1 MTPEIWTVLLIL
13 NKFLVYLGIAGAIGG
28 CINMFLFTNRDVSI
42 TRYDVIRQ
50 WQIKNAKY
58 ALLFI
63 VIGFIAN
70 FVDFFVQT
78 GNLSETGLAGMFEPV
93 MLNMM
98 WVSSVGT
105 MTIVRAQGL
114 ALSGA
119 MMLYMLLKSTSLQS
133 YAQGLGFIFLSFWII
148 STLSYSFTLSG
159 HTNTLTLGSITLI
172 SLHVAM
178 GFAWLGS
185 LLPLIYATY
194 VFDDKELHILMH
206 RFGTYASWGVAILLA
221 VGIVMLFQLVPSID
235 LLLSSPYG
243 QLFMLKI
250 LFVLV
255 LLLFAI
261 LHKFLLVPRILQ
273 QSTGRATLR
282 YSVIGEAFIALF
294 VLVSTSVVTTAVGPI
309 T

>member
-28 CINMFLFTNRDVSI
+28 CVNMFLFTYRDVLV
-42 TRYDVIRQ
+42 TRYEVIRQ
-50 WQIKNAKY
+50 WQVKNCKH

-63 VIGFIAN
+63 VIGFTANIA
-70 FVDFFVQT
+70 DFFVQT
-78 GNLSETGLAGMFEPV
+78 GNLSETGLGGMFEPM

-105 MTIVRAQGL
+105 MTIVRALGL
-114 ALSGA
+114 FLSVA
-119 MMLYMLLKSTSLQS
+119 MMLYMLLKSTLLQS
-133 YAQGLGFIFLSFWII
+133 HALQLGFAFLSFCII

-159 HTNTLTLGSITLI
+159 HTNTLALGSITLI
-172 SLHVAM
+172 TLHVAI

-194 VFDDKELHILMH
+194 VFDDKELHLLMH
-206 RFGTYASWGVAILLA
+206 RFGSYASWGVAILLLA
-221 VGIVMLFQLVPSID
+221 GIAMLYQLVPTLD

-243 QLFMLKI
+243 QLFLLKI
-250 LFVLV
+250 VFVLV
-255 LLLFAI
+255 LFLFAL
-261 LHKFLLVPRILQ
+261 LHKFMLVPRILQ
-273 QSTGRATLR
+273 QTNGCVKLR
-282 YSVIGEAFIALF
+282 SSIIAEAFIALL
-294 VLVSTSVVTTAVGPI
+294 VLLSTAVVTTAVGPI